1 MRIHARAGC
10 SLVRVCVKWSQIH
23 TAMPPSSLTRYHC
36 TGTVTGM
43 TRHGAG
49 ADGDD
54 GASGEALDLNAIV
67 SMTFKDGDHVDVAHS
82 LGMYV

>member
-1 MRIHARAGC
+1 
-10 SLVRVCVKWSQIH
+10 
-23 TAMPPSSLTRYHC
+23 
-36 TGTVTGM
+36 M

-82 LGMYV
+82 LGMFTPPCLSLAPPLTCLCVHMHAVLWYRQ